1 MSGLEGKIVLITGA
15 STGIGA
21 GAAKHFA
28 TLKGPYSLSFSSSW
42 TEDPTDINSD
52 TLRCIAYKTFTLAEN
67 LEREWSVF
75 PPVSTLAGGS
85 ECRQLEQG
93 GRSLQDCR
101 SSGCPRLV
109 QGPLRHQ

>member
-28 TLKGPYSLSFSSSW
+28 TLKGPFSLSFCSFW

-52 TLRCIAYKTFTLAEN
+52 TLRCIAYKTFT
-67 LEREWSVF
+67 
-75 PPVSTLAGGS
+75 
-85 ECRQLEQG
+85 
-93 GRSLQDCR
+93 
-101 SSGCPRLV
+101 
-109 QGPLRHQ
+109 

>member
-28 TLKGPYSLSFSSSW
+28 TLKGPFTLSFCSSW
-42 TEDPTDINSD
+42 IEDTTVINSD
-52 TLRCIAYKTFTLAEN
+52 TLGCIAYKIFAEN
-67 LEREWSVF
+67 LEREWSVV
-75 PPVSTLAGGS
+75 PLVPTLAGGS

-93 GRSLQDCR
+93 GRSLQD
-101 SSGCPRLV
+101 
-109 QGPLRHQ
+109 